1 MGKASENSCLSPQFG
16 ATQQSCLDWHIED
29 SARKG
34 SLFFLLHSR
43 RTQLPCSAQSSK
55 AAPNRNHDE
64 RSMSSL
70 TPPHAKKE
78 KSSVEPTHATL
89 GKSSP
94 SIDTV
99 GPTLFTMRNWGAHLI
114 TRLPVLDTFLRRLW
128 PVLFP
133 ALTFLPL
140 RCTSRGGIRR
150 DTFLGVYIRRSSG
163 WLYQHINIY
172 LYSCALFWCVVDNV
186 DVGE

>member
-70 TPPHAKKE
+70 TPPPTCQEGKE
-78 KSSVEPTHATL
+78 L
-89 GKSSP
+89 C
-94 SIDTV
+94 
-99 GPTLFTMRNWGAHLI
+99 GAHA
-114 TRLPVLDTFLRRLW
+114 R
-128 PVLFP
+128 
-133 ALTFLPL
+133 
-140 RCTSRGGIRR
+140 
-150 DTFLGVYIRRSSG
+150 
-163 WLYQHINIY
+163 
-172 LYSCALFWCVVDNV
+172 
-186 DVGE
+186 DVGEELPLDRYSRAHPFYHAELRGPPDYAVAGARHFPPPSLACLISRLDIFAPAVHFSWRNKTRHVPGGIHTP